1 MRRKFMTILIYLI
14 MLLSFSSCITSADTY
29 PQNDAYIENEIDVI
43 RPNASIN
50 TIFRYGT
57 PYYIDGRVSY
67 YIYKNVYYYPYYY
80 GDYWYVRAYRYPV
93 NYHNFRPHR
102 YDYRFSPGRYRGFDR
117 PRYYRYDSKKY
128 NRPNRHPDVMPNRR
142 FGSGRSTV
150 TPNKPSFGSGRSTV
164 TPNKPSFGSGRSTVT
179 PNKPS
184 FGDGSRSTSKSTRGG
199 HFGGRR

>member
-14 MLLSFSSCITSADTY
+14 MLLSFSSCITSVDTY
-29 PQNDAYIENEIDVI
+29 PQNDAHIENEIDVI

-93 NYHNFRPHR
+93 NYHNFKPHR

-128 NRPNRHPDVMPNRR
+128 NRPNKRPDVMPNRR
-142 FGSGRSTV
+142 
-150 TPNKPSFGSGRSTV
+150 FGSGRSTV

>member
-1 MRRKFMTILIYLI
+1 M
-14 MLLSFSSCITSADTY
+14 
-29 PQNDAYIENEIDVI
+29 
-43 RPNASIN
+43 
-50 TIFRYGT
+50 
-57 PYYIDGRVSY
+57 
-67 YIYKNVYYYPYYY
+67 YYYPYYY

-117 PRYYRYDSKKY
+117 PRYYRYDGKKY

-142 FGSGRSTV
+142 FD
-150 TPNKPSFGSGRSTV
+150 SGRSTV

-184 FGDGSRSTSKSTRGG
+184 FGDGSRSTSKSPRGG